1 MVSLTIN
8 GQRVEVEPETTI
20 LQAAE
25 KLGIFIPTFCYDPE
39 LTLVGACRMCVV
51 EVERARALMA
61 SCCTP
66 VMEGMVVHTES
77 ERVHAARKEN
87 LNLLL
92 ANHPLDCLT
101 CEKTGDCRL
110 QDYCYL
116 YGISESDYHGDQKN
130 YELDDTNPFFIRNM
144 NKCVLC
150 GLCVRTCHEING
162 AGAIEFMNRG
172 FNSKVTT
179 AFDDPL
185 ENSSCVFCGMC
196 VDACPVGALIPK
208 QGVGKGR
215 PWELSSVK
223 TVCPYCGTGCG
234 LELYVK
240 DNTVVGAKGDV
251 TSPVNRGQTCVK
263 GRFGFD
269 FLQSPERLKSPLI
282 RKNGELVESSWDEA
296 LDLIAKKFK
305 EVKGTE
311 LAGLASAR
319 VTNEENYLFQKLLRS
334 LGSNNIDH
342 CARL

>member
-1 MVSLTIN
+1 MISLTIN

-51 EVERARALMA
+51 EVEKARALVA

-66 VMEGMVVHTES
+66 VGEGMVVHTDT
-77 ERVHAARKEN
+77 ERVHAARKAN

-101 CEKTGDCRL
+101 CEKTGNCRL

-116 YGISESDYHGDQKN
+116 YGVSESEYSGDRKN
-130 YELDDTNPFFIRNM
+130 YEPDATNPFFVRNM
-144 NKCVLC
+144 NKCILC
-150 GLCVRTCHEING
+150 GLCVRKCHEING

-172 FNSKVTT
+172 FDSKVTA

-196 VDACPVGALIPK
+196 VDACPVGALTPK
-208 QGVGKGR
+208 QGLRKGR
-215 PWELSSVK
+215 PWELTAVK

-240 DNTVVGAKGDV
+240 GNEIVGIKGDAL
-251 TSPVNRGQTCVK
+251 SPVNRGLTCVK
-263 GRFGFD
+263 GHFGID
-269 FLQSPERLKSPLI
+269 FLQSPERLTRPLI
-282 RKNGELVESSWDEA
+282 RKNGELVESSWEEA
-296 LDLIAKKFK
+296 LELVAGKLK

-311 LAGLASAR
+311 LAGLSSAR
-319 VTNEENYLFQKLLRS
+319 ATNEENYLFQKLLRS
-334 LGSNNIDH
+334 LGTNNIDH